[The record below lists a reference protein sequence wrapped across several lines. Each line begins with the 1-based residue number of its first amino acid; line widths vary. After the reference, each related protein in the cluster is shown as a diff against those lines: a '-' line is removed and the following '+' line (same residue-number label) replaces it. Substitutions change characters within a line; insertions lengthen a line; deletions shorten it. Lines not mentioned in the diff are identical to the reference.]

1 MSTTFVYTVLIND
14 KVQLPCDIQP
24 PTMDDQIVLV
34 LWYKDDELAPI
45 LTLDVRKNQLDP
57 GAVQVSASNL
67 RGRAYFNVHGRPAH
81 LSIDPVAASDEGD
94 YRCRVDFRKARTIN
108 TVISLKVIIPPQVP
122 KITDQDGNYL
132 TGLVGPYNEGD
143 ELTLTCLTKG
153 GKPRPSLIWWRDYAI
168 IDDSFEFD
176 DRDVTT
182 NELVIQR
189 LSRHHL
195 ITQLTPILV
204 AGNDALFECNTFGS
218 RPMPIIY
225 WLFDGNRYDTR
236 IHGEQ
241 QTSSTITIRL
251 ERHHRGL
258 IIECITE
265 NLRIPNSAIH
275 PPQMEL
281 KLGAPS
287 LSLDSIQE
295 GIDIY
300 FDCHID
306 SNPLPTTPITWLFNG
321 EPLQPEPDM
330 PN

>member
-1 MSTTFVYTVLIND
+1 TFVYTVLIND

-176 DRDVTT
+176 DRDGMHFV
-182 NELVIQR
+182 NE
-189 LSRHHL
+189 
-195 ITQLTPILV
+195 
-204 AGNDALFECNTFGS
+204 FEK
-218 RPMPIIY
+218 
-225 WLFDGNRYDTR
+225 
-236 IHGEQ
+236 
-241 QTSSTITIRL
+241 TS
-251 ERHHRGL
+251 
-258 IIECITE
+258 
-265 NLRIPNSAIH
+265 
-275 PPQMEL
+275 
-281 KLGAPS
+281 
-287 LSLDSIQE
+287 
-295 GIDIY
+295 
-300 FDCHID
+300 
-306 SNPLPTTPITWLFNG
+306 
-321 EPLQPEPDM
+321 
-330 PN
+330 